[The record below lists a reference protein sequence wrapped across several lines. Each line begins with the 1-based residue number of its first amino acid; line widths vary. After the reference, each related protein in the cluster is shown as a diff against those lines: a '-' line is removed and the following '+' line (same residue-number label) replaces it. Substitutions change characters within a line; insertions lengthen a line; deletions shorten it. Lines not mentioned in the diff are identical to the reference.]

1 MPIRKIKPGR
11 FNTTSTFRN
20 TKTDMEVQAEST
32 LEADFLFSVDQDP
45 MVEWYDAQP
54 LKIAYRVAGESRDR
68 TYIPDV
74 LVRYK
79 TESRK
84 RPTLF
89 EVKFRTDLAKSWL
102 ELKPKFKA
110 AVSIC
115 KANGWKFKIVTEKEI
130 RTPALR
136 NTEFL
141 FHFSRTSSPVEA
153 PMRSA
158 IFKVLSSVDYSTP
171 EEVLSTLFNTQL
183 KRAEALPVLWRM
195 IYDQSI
201 EVNMDLRLNMQSE
214 IRLRRT

>member
-11 FNTTSTFRN
+11 FNTTSSFRN
-20 TKTDMEVQAEST
+20 SKTDMEVQAEST
-32 LEADFLFSVDQDP
+32 LEADFLFLIDQDP

-54 LKIAYRVAGESRDR
+54 LKITYQISGENRDR
-68 TYIPDV
+68 TYTPDA
-74 LVRYK
+74 LVRYRA
-79 TESRK
+79 ECGK
-84 RPTLF
+84 RPTLY
-89 EVKFRTDLAKSWL
+89 EVKFRNDLAKSWS

-110 AVSIC
+110 AVAIC
-115 KANGWKFKIVTEKEI
+115 KTNGWKFKIVTEREI
-130 RTPALR
+130 RTTALR
-136 NTEFL
+136 NIEFL

-158 IFKVLSSVDYSTP
+158 IFKALSSVDFSTP

-195 IYDQSI
+195 IYDRSI